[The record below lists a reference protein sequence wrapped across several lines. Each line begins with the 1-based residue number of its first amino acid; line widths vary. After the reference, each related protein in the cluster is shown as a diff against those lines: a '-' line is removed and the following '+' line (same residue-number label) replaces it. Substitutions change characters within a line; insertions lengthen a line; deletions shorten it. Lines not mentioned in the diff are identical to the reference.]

1 MLRDSEDAR
10 KIARRYGSCAVK
22 SKRQKSSLASLSDVR
37 RIGLARAVSKLG
49 YCSRSQAVLLI
60 RDGQVSLNGS
70 VTRNPEAPVRLGR
83 DRIQVQGQALAA
95 AEKIYVMLNKPRGL
109 VTTTADEKGRDT
121 VYAALPPR
129 MKRIPPVGRLD
140 MASEGLLLFTNDS
153 EWAAKI
159 TDPRW
164 HLDKTYHVQ
173 VAVVPEARVLE
184 AMQRGVQTPAGE
196 MLKAKRARI
205 LRSGRK
211 NAWLEIV
218 LDEGKNRH
226 IRRMLEALGL
236 EVLRLV
242 RVSIGPV
249 QLGEL
254 ARAGHRALRSEEKI
268 AMDRALRSS
277 HVSRC

>member
-1 MLRDSEDAR
+1 V
-10 KIARRYGSCAVK
+10 VK
-22 SKRQKSSLASLSDVR
+22 SKRQPSAGASLSDVK
-37 RIGLARAVSKLG
+37 RIGLARAFSKLG
-49 YCSRSQAVLLI
+49 YCSRSQAVVLI
-60 RDGQVSLNGS
+60 RDGKVSLNGS

-83 DRIQVQGQALAA
+83 DRILVKGQALAA

-109 VTTTADEKGRDT
+109 VTTTADEKGRDS
-121 VYAALPPR
+121 VYAVLPEE

-159 TDPRW
+159 TDPRS

-173 VAVVPEARVLE
+173 VGVVPEARVLE
-184 AMQRGVQTPAGE
+184 TIQRGVRTPEGE
-196 MLKAKRARI
+196 MLKAKGARI
-205 LRSGRK
+205 LRTGQK

-218 LDEGKNRH
+218 LDEGKHRH
-226 IRRMLEALGL
+226 IRRMLDALGL
-236 EVLRLV
+236 EVLRLI

-254 ARAGHRALRSEEKI
+254 ARAGHRALRSEEKMAI
-268 AMDRALRSS
+268 DRALRS
-277 HVSRC
+277 